1 MDDHTRV
8 VASPDGA
15 VPVYEAKPAGPVRG
29 GVLVIQE
36 AFGVTDHIAAVAE
49 RFAEAGYHAVA
60 PHMFHR
66 AGDPVLD
73 YTDFAAA
80 KPLLIGLTG
89 AGMRND
95 AEAALSLLTSAGLDE
110 HQVAVVGFCMGGTAA
125 FLLGTELPLGAA
137 VTYYGGGVAE
147 PRGWPGVRSLIDMAP
162 DLRAPWLG
170 HFGDLD
176 RGIPVEQVERLREA
190 TAAAPWPTK
199 LIRYPEAGHAF
210 NCDDRPDSYQ
220 PQAAARAWQATLD
233 WLERH
238 LPA

>member
-8 VASPDGA
+8 VPSPDGP

-29 GVLVIQE
+29 GALVIQE
-36 AFGVTDHIAAVAE
+36 AFGITDHIASVAD
-49 RFAEAGYHAVA
+49 RFAAAGYHAVA
-60 PHMFHR
+60 PHLFHR
-66 AGDPVLD
+66 VGDPVLD

-80 KPLLIGLTG
+80 KPLLTSLTG

-95 AEAALSLLTSAGLDE
+95 AEAAISLLTAAGLKE
-110 HQVAVVGFCMGGTAA
+110 SQLAVVGFCMGGTASF
-125 FLLGTELPLGAA
+125 FLATELPLGAA

-147 PRGWPGVRSLIDMAP
+147 PRGWPGVRSLIELAP
-162 DLRAPWLG
+162 ALRAPWLG
-170 HFGDLD
+170 PFGDQD

-190 TAAAPWPTK
+190 TAAAPVPTE
-199 LIRYPEAGHAF
+199 LIRYPEAGHGF
-210 NCDDRPDSYQ
+210 NCDDRPSAFQ

-233 WLERH
+233 WLAQH